1 MRHSGSRDLKIWL
14 FVFLKDLIIE
24 ANDGMILLTE
34 DLVILFL
41 SVKVI
46 EKDNLLICR

>member
-1 MRHSGSRDLKIWL
+1 MWL
-14 FVFLKDLIIE
+14 FVFLKDFIIE
-24 ANDGMILLTE
+24 ANEDMILLTE

-46 EKDNLLICR
+46 KKDNLLFCR

>member
-14 FVFLKDLIIE
+14 FVFLKDFIIE
-24 ANDGMILLTE
+24 ANDDMILLTE

-46 EKDNLLICR
+46 KKDNLLICR

>member
-1 MRHSGSRDLKIWL
+1 MRHSGSKDLKIWL
-14 FVFLKDLIIE
+14 FVSLKDLIIE
-24 ANDGMILLTE
+24 ANDDMTLLTE

-46 EKDNLLICR
+46 EKDNLICR

>member
-1 MRHSGSRDLKIWL
+1 MRHSGSKDLKIWL

-24 ANDGMILLTE
+24 ANDDMTLLTE

-46 EKDNLLICR
+46 EKDNLICR

>member
-1 MRHSGSRDLKIWL
+1 MRHSGNRDLKMWL
-14 FVFLKDLIIE
+14 FVFLKDSIIE
-24 ANDGMILLTE
+24 ANDGMSLLTE

-46 EKDNLLICR
+46 EKGTLLICR

>member
-1 MRHSGSRDLKIWL
+1 MRHSGSKDLKIWL
-14 FVFLKDLIIE
+14 FVFLKDVIIE
-24 ANDGMILLTE
+24 ANDDMILLTE

-46 EKDNLLICR
+46 EKDNLICR